1 MDITTGDGTK
11 RCPDCRETKPLHE
24 FNRSRKSRDGRWHYC
39 RLCWRVRLRGY
50 YRKRRE
56 AIGLP
61 RRREVPEGQKYCP
74 DCKTVKVEA
83 DFGRNKAARDGLNSY
98 CKACRSERNK
108 RAYRK
113 KAYDMTPE
121 EAAELIASQGGK
133 CGICLVRVAKHVD
146 HDHETGR
153 VRGALCFSCNAA
165 LGNLKDSPALLR
177 RAAAYLEGG
186 TSPLREA
193 ESGVFVLPRMVEPPT
208 WLGRVTARVK

>member
-1 MDITTGDGTK
+1 
-11 RCPDCRETKPLHE
+11 
-24 FNRSRKSRDGRWHYC
+24 
-39 RLCWRVRLRGY
+39 V
-50 YRKRRE
+50 
-56 AIGLP
+56 A
-61 RRREVPEGQKYCP
+61 EGHKHCP
-74 DCKTVKVEA
+74 DCKQVKTHAE
-83 DFGRNKAARDGLNSY
+83 FGPDRAARDGVNSY

-108 RAYRK
+108 RHYRK
-113 KAYDMTPE
+113 KTYDMTPE